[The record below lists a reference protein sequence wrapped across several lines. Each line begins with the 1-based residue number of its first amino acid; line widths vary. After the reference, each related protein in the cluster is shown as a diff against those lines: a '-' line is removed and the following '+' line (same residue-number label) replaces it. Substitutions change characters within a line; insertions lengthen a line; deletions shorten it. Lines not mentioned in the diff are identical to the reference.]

1 MKLWLDHL
9 SHAVQ
14 EAYSNNMME
23 LAETYAV
30 DSVSWARPTLWWN
43 LAVRLASGRQCH

>member
-30 DSVSWARPTLWWN
+30 DSVSWARPTLWWH